1 MIIIGTFSIILGFIG
16 IFLPLL
22 PTTPFLL
29 LGATCYIKSSKKL
42 YNTLLNNKWLGS
54 YIKNYKEN
62 KAIPRKTKALTISLL
77 WITIGYSAIFL
88 IPIIWGKLILFFIAI
103 GVTLHVLSLKTLEN
117 KDQ

>member
-1 MIIIGTFSIILGFIG
+1 MITIGTFSIILGIIG

-42 YNTLLNNKWLGS
+42 YNTLINNKWLGS

-62 KAIPRKTKALTISLL
+62 KAIPRKTKIVTISLL

-88 IPIIWGKLILFFIAI
+88 VTIVWIKLLLLFIAI
-103 GVTLHVLSLKTLEN
+103 GVTLHILSLKTL
-117 KDQ
+117 